1 MKITILTIFPE
12 MFEGPLSASILKRA
26 REQGLLTFETV
37 NFRDYALSKH
47 KNVDD
52 VPFGGGAGMLLKPE
66 PIFAALEAVR
76 GPKEAYRGKVILMS
90 PQGASFTQQAAARLA
105 REQEL
110 IFICG
115 HYEGF
120 DERIRTLADEEIS
133 IGDYVLTGGELPAM
147 VVIDSLCRLIP
158 GVLGEAASHEADS
171 FSDGLLEHPH
181 YTRPREF
188 RGMEVPEVLLSGNH
202 EEIRRW
208 RRKEALRRTWL
219 RRREL
224 LEAADLSREDQKFLE
239 EICREEG
246 I

>member
-26 REQGLLTFETV
+26 GEQGLLTFETA
-37 NFRDYALSKH
+37 NFREYALSKH

-52 VPFGGGAGMLLKPE
+52 EPFGGGAGMLLKPE
-66 PIFAALEAVR
+66 PVFAAMAAIR
-76 GPKEAYRGKVILMS
+76 GPREAYEGRVILMS
-90 PQGASFTQQAAARLA
+90 PQGALFTQQTAARLA
-105 REQEL
+105 REKEL

-188 RGMEVPEVLLSGNH
+188 QDMAVPEVLLSGNH

-208 RRKEALRRTWL
+208 RRKEALRRTWR

-224 LEAADLSREDQKFLE
+224 LTAAPLSREDQGFLE
-239 EICREEG
+239 EIRREEG
-246 I
+246 E

>member
-12 MFEGPLSASILKRA
+12 MFEGPLGASILKRA
-26 REQGLLTFETV
+26 REQGLLTCETA

-52 VPFGGGAGMLLKPE
+52 EPFGGGAGMLLKPE
-66 PIFAALEAVR
+66 PVFAALEAVR
-76 GPKEAYRGKVILMS
+76 GPAAAYGGKVILMS
-90 PQGASFTQQAAARLA
+90 PQGAPFTQQAAARLA
-105 REQEL
+105 REKEL

-120 DERIRTLADEEIS
+120 DERIRTVADEEIS

-171 FSDGLLEHPH
+171 FADGLLEHPH

-188 RGMEVPEVLLSGNH
+188 RDMAVPEVLLSGNH
-202 EEIRRW
+202 EAIRRW

-219 RRREL
+219 RRRDL
-224 LEAADLSREDQKFLE
+224 LAKAALSREDQKLLE
-239 EICREEG
+239 EICREEEV
-246 I
+246 

>member
-76 GPKEAYRGKVILMS
+76 GPKEAYEGKVILMS
-90 PQGASFTQQAAARLA
+90 PQGAPFSQQTAARLA

-224 LEAADLSREDQKFLE
+224 LETVDLSREDQKFLE

>member
-66 PIFAALEAVR
+66 PIFGALEAVR
-76 GPKEAYRGKVILMS
+76 GPKEAYEGKIVLMS
-90 PQGASFTQQAAARLA
+90 PQGSPFTQQTAARLA

-188 RGMEVPEVLLSGNH
+188 QGMAVPEVLLSGNH

-224 LEAADLSREDQKFLE
+224 LEVAELSREDQKFLE

>member
-12 MFEGPLSASILKRA
+12 MFEGPLGASILKRA

-66 PIFAALEAVR
+66 PIFGALEAVR
-76 GPKEAYRGKVILMS
+76 GPKEAYEGKIVLMS
-90 PQGASFTQQAAARLA
+90 PQGSPFTQQTAARLA

-188 RGMEVPEVLLSGNH
+188 QGMAVPEVLLSGNH

-224 LEAADLSREDQKFLE
+224 LEVAELSREDQKFLE